1 MVCEAVG
8 AINAPPEQRMEPF
21 NPCGIQRARNPG
33 VVYLHRGNPR
43 SFSLVIRLPRSC
55 GCKLI
60 KKRYSHSTGPYIQ
73 GPKTGVLLT
82 GINSIFSS
90 FSPPMSCQDGARTR
104 PVGAHAVRPTF
115 LDRHAVRPTF
125 RRPAIR
131 ERSDTDLRSQASGEG
146 HHHLRAH
153 VPIGAM
159 AGRSRCA

>member
-82 GINSIFSS
+82 GINCVFSS

-104 PVGAHAVRPTF
+104 SRSTCCPPHFSRQTCCPPHFSPPRYSRTLGYGSQISG
-115 LDRHAVRPTF
+115 F
-125 RRPAIR
+125 RR
-131 ERSDTDLRSQASGEG
+131 RSPPPSSTRS
-146 HHHLRAH
+146 HRCD
-153 VPIGAM
+153 
-159 AGRSRCA
+159 GR